1 MSKSTPDEKQSPT
14 NKGAIHLVLQG
25 KGGVGK
31 SLVATWLAQYLLAR
45 QKEVRCID
53 SDPVNRS
60 LAQYAALNAD
70 KLDLVNGDGVVER
83 SRFDD
88 LLDRFATEEVTFLLD
103 SGATVFLPLWGFI
116 MEIGMIG
123 VLRDVGRQ
131 VYVHCVVCGG
141 DMLND
146 TLMGF
151 ETLAKSAPDRN
162 IVLWLNEYFGEI
174 SRDGKTFEEMTVF
187 KQNRDKVLGSVAI
200 PQRSPDT
207 FGMTVKRMR
216 EKKLTF
222 DEAIQSEAFRLADK
236 SRLYA
241 VRKQVFDQLDTLQ
254 MI

>member
-1 MSKSTPDEKQSPT
+1 MSKSNPDEKQGLT
-14 NKGAIHLVLQG
+14 NKGVIHLVLQG

-88 LLDRFATEEVTFLLD
+88 LLDRFATEDVTFLLD

-123 VLRDVGRQ
+123 MLRDVGRQ

-151 ETLAKSAPDRN
+151 ETLAKSASDRN
-162 IVLWLNEYFGEI
+162 IVLWLNEYFGGI
-174 SRDGKTFEEMTVF
+174 SRDGKAFEEMTVF
-187 KQNRDKVLGSVAI
+187 KQNRDKVLGSIAI

-207 FGMTVKRMR
+207 FGMAIKRMR

-222 DEAIQSEAFRLADK
+222 DEAIQSETFRLADK

>member
-1 MSKSTPDEKQSPT
+1 
-14 NKGAIHLVLQG
+14 
-25 KGGVGK
+25 
-31 SLVATWLAQYLLAR
+31 
-45 QKEVRCID
+45 
-53 SDPVNRS
+53 
-60 LAQYAALNAD
+60 
-70 KLDLVNGDGVVER
+70 VER

-88 LLDRFATEEVTFLLD
+88 LLDRFATEDVTFLLD

-123 VLRDVGRQ
+123 MLRDVGRQ

-151 ETLAKSAPDRN
+151 ETLAKSASDKN
-162 IVLWLNEYFGEI
+162 IVLWLNEYFGGI

-187 KQNRDKVLGSVAI
+187 KHNRDKVLGSIAI

-207 FGMTVKRMR
+207 FGMAIKRMR
-216 EKKLTF
+216 EKKFTF
-222 DEAIQSEAFRLADK
+222 DEAIQSETFRLADK

>member
-1 MSKSTPDEKQSPT
+1 MSKSNPGENQGPT
-14 NKGAIHLVLQG
+14 NRGVIHLVLQG

-123 VLRDVGRQ
+123 MLRDVGRQ

-151 ETLAKSAPDRN
+151 ETLAKGAADRN
-162 IVLWLNEYFGEI
+162 IVLWLNEYFGGI

>member
-1 MSKSTPDEKQSPT
+1 MSKSSPDEKQSLT
-14 NKGAIHLVLQG
+14 NKGVIHLVLQG

-45 QKEVRCID
+45 QKALRCID

-88 LLDRFATEEVTFLLD
+88 LLDRFATEDFTFLLD

-116 MEIGMIG
+116 MEIGMINM
-123 VLRDVGRQ
+123 LRDVGRQ

-151 ETLAKSAPDRN
+151 ETLAKSASDRN
-162 IVLWLNEYFGEI
+162 IVLWLNEYFGGI

-187 KQNRDKVLGSVAI
+187 KQNKDKVVGSIAI

-207 FGMTVKRMR
+207 FGVAIKRMR

-222 DEAIQSEAFRLADK
+222 DEAIQSETFRLADK
-236 SRLYA
+236 SRLYS

>member
-1 MSKSTPDEKQSPT
+1 MSKSNPDENQGPAKR
-14 NKGAIHLVLQG
+14 GVIHLVLQG